1 MSTLEPV
8 AYAHGGKDLTGWL
21 ARPAGTPRA
30 ALVVYPTIAN
40 MIPLME
46 TRAKALAAEGYLVMV
61 ADFYGEEIE
70 SFEASFPYGTAL
82 REDWT
87 YYRGRIAAAIAALRA
102 LAPELPMLAMGH
114 CMGGQ
119 AALEAARMGEDIKVA
134 VSFHGTLD
142 TKAPATPGT
151 IKARLLVC
159 HGDGDPLVPHEQV
172 LGFWDEMNA
181 AGADWHFHAY
191 GNVRHGFTDP
201 DSDHKTQEFLA
212 YSKSADRQSW
222 AAMLSI
228 FDETLGA

>member
-1 MSTLEPV
+1 MSTLEAVP
-8 AYAHGGKDLTGWL
+8 YSHGGKDLTGWL
-21 ARPAGTPRA
+21 ARPAGAPRA
-30 ALVVYPTIAN
+30 AVVVYPTIAN

-46 TRAKALAAEGYLVMV
+46 TRAKALADAGYLAMV
-61 ADFYGEEIE
+61 ADFYGEPVE
-70 SFEASFPYGTAL
+70 SFEASFPMGTAL
-82 REDWT
+82 REDWSF
-87 YYRGRIAAAIAALRA
+87 YRGNIGAAIDALGA

-119 AALEAARMGEDIKVA
+119 AALEAARMGANVKAV

-142 TKAPATPGT
+142 TKAPA
-151 IKARLLVC
+151 KAGEISARVLVC

-191 GNVRHGFTDP
+191 GQVRHGFTDP

-212 YSKSADRQSW
+212 YSRSADRQSW
-222 AAMLSI
+222 AAMLSF